1 MNNFKNI
8 KIPKEERLEVQ
19 LLDGTEEHN
28 IVFVITS
35 LAKIKGDKITK
46 TFKLYS
52 VSEDGEVTL
61 EEKGDTPEFKL
72 LQRKED

>member
-35 LAKIKGDKITK
+35 LAKIRGDKITK

-61 EEKGDTPEFKL
+61 EEKGGTPEFKL